1 MSVAFFSLIICS
13 IMVMTLSLQSNYIAG
28 AQLQSPTFSNSP
40 GNVSS
45 SSQLPPPSYSN
56 SSIPDLFDKVKLSV
70 VKVSPISEAANDSL
84 TGSGFVY
91 DKNGD
96 ILTNSHV
103 VGKASSVI
111 ITFIDGNQSS
121 ATIVGKDPV
130 NDIALVKIQGNHTH
144 SIVPVQ
150 FGNSSAVRI
159 GEPVFAIGDPFGFS
173 DTLTGGLISQIGR
186 LLLESGSEAPYPHS
200 DMIQTDALINPGN
213 SGGPLFN
220 LQGRVIG
227 MNSATFSSE
236 FGAGGFGFAV
246 PSKTLLRE
254 APVIIKNGS
263 YPHPWLG
270 MSGRGLDLELN
281 QEVGLDPNFRGVL
294 VDSLVSGGPADKAG
308 IKGIHQSLHGDII
321 TALDGI
327 PIKNAPDLLSYIDNN
342 KSPGEKITIT
352 IYRNNHTSNLIATLG
367 QRPTSLYTSRSIT
380 SQTPLF

>member
-1 MSVAFFSLIICS
+1 MSVAFFSLLVFS
-13 IMVMTLSLQSNYIAG
+13 IMVMTLSLQSVCIAE
-28 AQLQSPTFSNSP
+28 AQLQSSSTYSNST

-45 SSQLPPPSYSN
+45 SSQPPPSYSD
-56 SSIPDLFDKVKLSV
+56 SSIPNLFDKVKVSV
-70 VKVSPISEAANDSL
+70 VKVSPISEAANNSL

-103 VGKASSVI
+103 VGTASSVI

-121 ATIVGKDPV
+121 ATVVGKDPV
-130 NDIALVKIQGNHTH
+130 NDIAVVKIVGNHKQ

-150 FGNSSAVRI
+150 FGNSSVRV
-159 GEPVFAIGDPFGFS
+159 GESVFAIGDPFGFS
-173 DTLTGGLISQIGR
+173 DTLTGGLISQVGR
-186 LLLESGSEAPYPHS
+186 LLLESGSEAPYPHA

-227 MNSATFSSE
+227 MNSATFSSQ

-270 MSGRGLDLELN
+270 ISGRSLDLELN
-281 QEVGLDPNFRGVL
+281 RELGLGPNFRGVL
-294 VDSLVSGGPADKAG
+294 VDSLVNGGPADKAG

-327 PIKNAPDLLSYIDNN
+327 SIKNAPDLLSYIDNN
-342 KSPGEKITIT
+342 KSPGEKITVT
-352 IYRNNHTSNLIATLG
+352 IYRYNHTSNLIATLG
-367 QRPTSLYTSRSIT
+367 QRPTALYTSQHIT

>member
-1 MSVAFFSLIICS
+1 
-13 IMVMTLSLQSNYIAG
+13 MTLSLQSVCIAE
-28 AQLQSPTFSNSP
+28 AQLQSSSTYSNST

-45 SSQLPPPSYSN
+45 SSQPPPSYSD
-56 SSIPDLFDKVKLSV
+56 SSIPNLFDKVKVSV
-70 VKVSPISEAANDSL
+70 VKVSPISEAANNSL

-103 VGKASSVI
+103 VGTASSVI

-121 ATIVGKDPV
+121 ATVVGKDPV
-130 NDIALVKIQGNHTH
+130 NDIAVVKIVGNHKQ

-150 FGNSSAVRI
+150 FGNSSVRV
-159 GEPVFAIGDPFGFS
+159 GESVFAIGDPFGFS
-173 DTLTGGLISQIGR
+173 DTLTGGLISQVGR
-186 LLLESGSEAPYPHS
+186 LLLESGSEAPYPHA

-227 MNSATFSSE
+227 MNSATFSSQ

-270 MSGRGLDLELN
+270 ISGRSLDLELN
-281 QEVGLDPNFRGVL
+281 RELGLGPNFRGVL
-294 VDSLVSGGPADKAG
+294 VDSLVNGGPADKAG

-327 PIKNAPDLLSYIDNN
+327 SIKNAPDLLSYIDNN
-342 KSPGEKITIT
+342 KSPGEKITVT
-352 IYRNNHTSNLIATLG
+352 IYRYNHTSNLIATLG
-367 QRPTSLYTSRSIT
+367 QRPTALYTSQHIT

>member
-1 MSVAFFSLIICS
+1 MSVAFFSLLVFS
-13 IMVMTLSLQSNYIAG
+13 IMVMTLSLQSVYIAE
-28 AQLQSPTFSNSP
+28 AQLQSSSTYSNST

-45 SSQLPPPSYSN
+45 SSQPPPSYSD
-56 SSIPDLFDKVKLSV
+56 SSIPNLFDKVKVSV
-70 VKVSPISEAANDSL
+70 VKVSPISEAANNSL

-103 VGKASSVI
+103 VGTASSVI

-121 ATIVGKDPV
+121 ATVVGKDPV
-130 NDIALVKIQGNHTH
+130 NDIAVVKIVGNHTQ

-150 FGNSSAVRI
+150 FGNSSVRV
-159 GEPVFAIGDPFGFS
+159 GESVFAIGDPFGFS
-173 DTLTGGLISQIGR
+173 DTLTGGLISQVGR
-186 LLLESGSEAPYPHS
+186 LLLESGSEAPYPHA

-227 MNSATFSSE
+227 MNSATFSSQ

-270 MSGRGLDLELN
+270 ISGRSLDLELN
-281 QEVGLDPNFRGVL
+281 RELGFGPNFRGVL
-294 VDSLVSGGPADKAG
+294 VDSLVNGGPADKAG

-327 PIKNAPDLLSYIDNN
+327 SIKNAPDLLSYIDNN
-342 KSPGEKITIT
+342 KSPGEKITVT

-367 QRPTSLYTSRSIT
+367 QRPTALYTSQHIT

>member
-1 MSVAFFSLIICS
+1 
-13 IMVMTLSLQSNYIAG
+13 MTLSLQPDYIAE
-28 AQLQSPTFSNSP
+28 AQLLSSSYSNST

-45 SSQLPPPSYSN
+45 SSQPPPSYSD
-56 SSIPDLFDKVKLSV
+56 SSIPNLFDKVKVSV
-70 VKVSPISEAANDSL
+70 VKVSPISEAANNSL

-103 VGKASSVI
+103 VGTASSVI

-121 ATIVGKDPV
+121 ATVVGRDPV
-130 NDIALVKIQGNHTH
+130 NDIAVVKILGNQTK

-150 FGNSSAVRI
+150 FGNSSVRV
-159 GEPVFAIGDPFGFS
+159 GESVFAIGDPFGFS
-173 DTLTGGLISQIGR
+173 DTLTGGLISQVGR
-186 LLLESGSEAPYPHS
+186 LLLESGSEAPYPHA

-227 MNSATFSSE
+227 MNSATFSSQ

-270 MSGRGLDLELN
+270 ISGRSLDLELN
-281 QEVGLDPNFRGVL
+281 RELGLGPNFRGVL
-294 VDSLVSGGPADKAG
+294 VDSLVNGGPADKAG
-308 IKGIHQSLHGDII
+308 IKGIHQSLQGDII

-327 PIKNAPDLLSYIDNN
+327 SIKNAPDLLSYIDNN
-342 KSPGEKITIT
+342 KSPGEKITVT

-367 QRPTSLYTSRSIT
+367 QRPTSLYTSQHIT